1 MDAQAQRRAT
11 GPESRT
17 DARAARIRARS
28 PLARIRRA
36 LADGIEPPSL
46 GELGPTI
53 ASTALSTGAEVAR
66 IAELA
71 LFDPAMLLRLLR
83 AANSSAYLTRSGDA
97 VVSATRAIMLLGYEQ
112 AREMALSLPRL
123 DERITD
129 PDHRQLVRAEY
140 AQANIAAT
148 LTRRLLE
155 ARHAAVAEE
164 GAVAAM
170 LGCSG
175 RILAAIHAPQA
186 LVAVDRAVEEHGVEA
201 SAIARRILGAGFEE
215 LTHEALVA
223 WRMPARLATLLRAAT
238 VLRPREPELAADWL
252 PLSIACAT
260 EMTDALLLPAPAER
274 RQRLAD
280 VERKFGRAI
289 DIDARR
295 MQALV
300 EASAEEVRRI
310 ERIGPTPP
318 GAPSGT
324 ALLSSHMAGETRVAL
339 PAPRAPADELERA
352 LVDSGS
358 PDDALALLDAVC
370 EGRRTPSGILASALG
385 LLDALVAERSAG
397 LMPALSVVLAGI
409 RHGMGYTRVCYFGR
423 DDITGTYR
431 PQLAIGADV
440 GRLRETVFMGVQAT
454 SLLHAAL
461 ERNVDLHIGDAS
473 APKVRERLPAWF
485 ATAFPDTRSFLILP
499 VRLEERPV
507 GFILA
512 DRDQLDP
519 QGPGP
524 VELDRIRALRSRIAA
539 MREAGVADFR

>member
-1 MDAQAQRRAT
+1 MDAQAQLRTT
-11 GPESRT
+11 GPDSRA

-53 ASTALSTGAEVAR
+53 ASAALSTRAEVAR

-83 AANSSAYLTRSGDA
+83 AANSSAFLTRSGDA
-97 VVSATRAIMLLGYEQ
+97 VVSPSRAIMLLGYDQ
-112 AREMALSLPRL
+112 AREMALTLPL
-123 DERITD
+123 LEERIPD
-129 PDHRQLVRAEY
+129 PDHRALVRAEY
-140 AQANIAAT
+140 AQANVAAT

-186 LVAVDRAVEEHGVEA
+186 LVAIDRAVEEHRIAE
-201 SAIARRILGAGFEE
+201 SAAARRILGAGFEE
-215 LTHEALVA
+215 LTHEALAA
-223 WRMPARLATLLRAAT
+223 WRMPARLAGLLRAAT
-238 VLRPREPELAADWL
+238 ALRPREPELAADWL

-274 RQRLAD
+274 KERLAQ
-280 VERKFGRAI
+280 VQRKFGRAI

-300 EASAEEVRRI
+300 EATTEEVRRI
-310 ERIGPTPP
+310 ERIGGTPP
-318 GAPSGT
+318 GAPSG
-324 ALLSSHMAGETRVAL
+324 ARLLASHLAGETRVAL
-339 PAPRAPADELERA
+339 PAPRPPAEELERA
-352 LVDSGS
+352 LADSGS
-358 PDDALALLDAVC
+358 PEDALALLDTAC
-370 EGRRTPSGILASALG
+370 EGRRTPSGILAAAIG
-385 LLDALVAERSAG
+385 LLDTLVVERSAG
-397 LMPALSVVLAGI
+397 FLPALALALAGI
-409 RHGMGYTRVCYFGR
+409 RHGMDYTRVCYFGR
-423 DDITGTYR
+423 DDVTGTYR
-431 PQLAIGADV
+431 PQLAIGTDLE
-440 GRLRETVFMGVQAT
+440 RLRDTVFMGVQAD

-461 ERNVDLHIGDAS
+461 DRGVDLHIGDAS

-499 VRLEERPV
+499 VRIDERPV

-512 DRDQLDP
+512 DRDRLDP

-524 VELDRIRALRSRIAA
+524 VELDRIRALRNRIAA
-539 MREAGVADFR
+539 MRQAGVADFG